1 MSGFVLWTGAVALL
15 AALLAVTRVTIVHAL
30 MYLVAMLLAL
40 AAMFFALGAS
50 FAGALQIL
58 VYAGAIVAVFVFIVM
73 TTDASPAAVA
83 LERQRLRGAW
93 RGPLVLAGLMLLP
106 LLAGLDGSAGGAMSP
121 LPARAVGALLF
132 GPWALAVEL
141 ASFLLL
147 AALLGA
153 RILSRTPPDDA
164 P

>member
-1 MSGFVLWTGAVALL
+1 MNGFVLWAGATALL
-15 AALLAVTRVTIVHAL
+15 AALMTVTRTTIVHAL

-58 VYAGAIVAVFVFIVM
+58 VYAGAIVAVFVFVVM
-73 TTDASPAAVA
+73 TVEAGPAIAA
-83 LERQRLRGAW
+83 QERARLRGAW
-93 RGPLVLAGLMLLP
+93 RGPALLVALLLVP
-106 LLAGLDGSAGGAMSP
+106 LLAGLVPGTAAALPVSAK
-121 LPARAVGALLF
+121 AVGALLF

-153 RILSRTPPDDA
+153 RHLARRTPEDGQ
-164 P
+164 

>member
-1 MSGFVLWTGAVALL
+1 MTGFVAWAGAIALL
-15 AALLAVTRVTIVHAL
+15 AALLAVTRAAIVHAL

-73 TTDASPAAVA
+73 TVDSSPGAVEG
-83 LERQRLRGAW
+83 ERQRLRGAW
-93 RGPLVLAGLMLLP
+93 RGPLLLTVAMLVP
-106 LLAGLDGSAGGAMSP
+106 LLAGVGGGSATPPLA
-121 LPARAVGALLF
+121 LPARAVGGLLF

-153 RILSRTPPDDA
+153 RILSRPPPEDEA
-164 P
+164 